1 MFYEA
6 SAFDQDLGWCVGD
19 DVKLKDAFDDAKC
32 ESTLCGVAQK
42 DVIGLC
48 EPWARPC
55 LVAGGPSQCI
65 INSPTLIIAIVLIFL
80 AFFGACVCC
89 RKKKDETYVAAA
101 RRVLRGCLCCCC
113 FCCRKKTERSNG
125 EFRPDSPAE
134 SPQDEPYEPQDEPYE
149 EATDLES
156 AAETV
161 EPSSFSKIFT
171 SFFFGEQAPMEETP
185 KEEEATALAVKKRT
199 YSVSVPPGPIHVLF
213 LYGTCRVHAVKRASP
228 LWGMMKKGETLMS
241 VNGKPVTP
249 TTMFDVIKAADD
261 GTSKREL
268 VFQRTSPQVGRLS
281 NARPADPFADAD
293 SLYEALPAAPPPAP
307 AAEPSSINT
316 RPDSPAESPPEE
328 ATAPKET
335 EATAVAP
342 EAEESPQE
350 TLAEEQPPPL
360 SPAKSWFGR
369 ARPEPEPEE
378 AEETAVDEPPPP
390 PAKSWWFGRAEP
402 EPEEAERPP
411 LSPFSALRA
420 ERERELKTLASP

>member
-1 MFYEA
+1 MFKEA
-6 SAFDQDLGWCVGD
+6 SSFNQDLGWCGHD
-19 DVKLKDAFDDAKC
+19 ELDLRNAFSGTKC
-32 ESTLCGVAQK
+32 KSTSCGVAQK
-42 DVIGLC
+42 DAIGMC

-55 LVAGGPSQCI
+55 LIGSHRHTECTV
-65 INSPTLIIAIVLIFL
+65 NSPTIIIAIVLIFL
-80 AFFGACVCC
+80 AGFGACVHR
-89 RKKKDETYVAAA
+89 RKKKDETYAAAA
-101 RRVLRGCLCCCC
+101 RRLCGCLCCCC
-113 FCCRKKTERSNG
+113 FCCRKKAEPSG
-125 EFRPDSPAE
+125 VDSPPDSPAK
-134 SPQDEPYEPQDEPYE
+134 SPSGEPDE

-161 EPSSFSKIFT
+161 EPSYFSKIFT
-171 SFFFGEQAPMEETP
+171 SFFFGEQAPMEESP

-228 LWGMMKKGETLMS
+228 LWGVIKKGETLMS

-261 GTSKREL
+261 GTSEREL
-268 VFQRTSPQVGRLS
+268 VFQRTSPQVGRLC

>member
-1 MFYEA
+1 MNHMFEDA
-6 SAFDQDLGWCVGD
+6 SALDQDLGWCVGNK
-19 DVKLKDAFDDAKC
+19 VILARAFRNTPCA
-32 ESTLCGVAQK
+32 STSCGVAMQ
-42 DVIGLC
+42 DVFGIC

-55 LVAGGPSQCI
+55 LIGTDRQCE
-65 INSPTLIIAIVLIFL
+65 INSPTLIIIIVLVLL
-80 AFFGACVCC
+80 AGFGACVCC
-89 RKKKDETYVAAA
+89 RKKKDETYIAAA
-101 RRVLRGCLCCCC
+101 RRVLRGCLRCGYP
-113 FCCRKKTERSNG
+113 CCRKKTERSNG
-125 EFRPDSPAE
+125 EFRPDSPTE
-134 SPQDEPYEPQDEPYE
+134 SPQDEPYE

-249 TTMFDVIKAADD
+249 ATMFDVIKAADD

-281 NARPADPFADAD
+281 NTRPADPFADAD

-350 TLAEEQPPPL
+350 TLAEEPPPPL
-360 SPAKSWFGR
+360 PPAKSWFGR
-369 ARPEPEPEE
+369 ARPEPESEE

-390 PAKSWWFGRAEP
+390 PAKSWFWRKESEL
-402 EPEEAERPP
+402 EPEEAEQPPP

-420 ERERELKTLASP
+420 ERERELKTFASP